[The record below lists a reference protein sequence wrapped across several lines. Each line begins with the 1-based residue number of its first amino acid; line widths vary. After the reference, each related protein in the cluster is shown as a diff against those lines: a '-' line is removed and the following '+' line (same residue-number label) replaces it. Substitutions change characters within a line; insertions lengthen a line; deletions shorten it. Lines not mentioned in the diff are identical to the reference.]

1 MAQPTTSSVHVDR
14 VLTNVSIAYIQSQD
28 NFIAT
33 KVFPNIPVDKRSNVY
48 FTYTKNDWFR
58 DEAQVRAPATESA
71 GSGYGLSTASYS
83 ADVFAFHK
91 DVDDQVRANSDAPLS
106 PDMDAT
112 KFVTSRMLLRQ
123 EIQWVTDYFATSVW
137 GTDSTP
143 TNLWSNYSTS
153 DPIEDIE
160 AAKQTI
166 LTNTGFM
173 PNTLVVGYPVWRQLK
188 NHPDFVD
195 RIKYTSSDNISTAI
209 IAKLF
214 ELDNIYVAKAVKAT
228 NLENETAAYS
238 LTHGK
243 HALLLYVNPSPGLL
257 APSAGYTFSWTGVS
271 DGLGLN
277 VGVSR
282 IPMPWIKSDRIE
294 AQMAWDNKVV
304 ATDLGY
310 FFNGA
315 VS

>member
-1 MAQPTTSSVHVDR
+1 MAQPTFASTHVDR
-14 VLTNVSIAYIQSQD
+14 VLTNVSVAYIQSQD

-33 KVFPNIPVDKRSNVY
+33 KVFPNIPVDKKSNLY

-58 DEAQVRAPATESA
+58 DEAQVRAPASESA
-71 GSGYGLSTASYS
+71 GSGYGVSTASYS

-91 DVDDQVRANSDAPLS
+91 DVDDQVRANSDAPLN

-123 EIQWVTDYFATSVW
+123 EIQWVTDYFTTNVW
-137 GTDSTP
+137 ATDSTP

-166 LTNTGFM
+166 LTNTGFL
-173 PNTLVVGYPVWRQLK
+173 PNTLVLGYPVWRQLK

-195 RIKYTSSDNISTAI
+195 RVKYTTSDNISTAI

-243 HALLLYVNPSPGLL
+243 SALLCYVNPSPGLL

-277 VGVSR
+277 VGVTR

-310 FFNGA
+310 FFSNA

>member
-58 DEAQVRAPATESA
+58 DEAQIRAPATESA

-123 EIQWVTDYFATSVW
+123 EIQWVTDYFTTNVW

-173 PNTLVVGYPVWRQLK
+173 PNTLVLGYPVWRQLK

-195 RIKYTSSDNISTAI
+195 RVKYTSSDNISTAI

-243 HALLLYVNPSPGLL
+243 SALLAYVNPSPGLL

-271 DGLGLN
+271 DGFGLN

-310 FFNGA
+310 FFSNA